1 VALSNDSFEKYNKNV
16 VGLGV
21 IVMPSSF
28 IESDREFTLQ
38 NYDKNAVQN
47 FYAGRRNM
55 RLENGAY
62 TVNASIYNIDE
73 TNANVA
79 YLARGYLVMNFGGE
93 NLYFWCDGM
102 LERTAC
108 ELANS
113 ALGDKQADIN
123 EETKRVFSVYA
134 NAN

>member
-1 VALSNDSFEKYNKNV
+1 
-16 VGLGV
+16 
-21 IVMPSSF
+21 
-28 IESDREFTLQ
+28 
-38 NYDKNAVQN
+38 
-47 FYAGRRNM
+47 M

-62 TVNASIYNIDE
+62 TVNASIYNIDN

-102 LERTAC
+102 VERTAC

-113 ALGDKQADIN
+113 ALDDKQANIS
-123 EETKRVFSVYA
+123 EVSKRVLNEYA
-134 NAN
+134 DAN